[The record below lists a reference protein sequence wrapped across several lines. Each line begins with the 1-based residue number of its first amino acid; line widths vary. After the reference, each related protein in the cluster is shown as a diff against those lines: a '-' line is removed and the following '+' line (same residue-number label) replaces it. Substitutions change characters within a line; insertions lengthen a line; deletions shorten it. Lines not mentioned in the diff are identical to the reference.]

1 MGMGNEG
8 VRGGPLVTRRSW
20 GGGPQV
26 AAAEAVGAVG
36 VLLYP
41 DPQDTAGPGGAPGL
55 GGDTAVTVHVSEG
68 GVIRGQGG
76 VNGGDIGGYWGD
88 IGGYGGHWRAMEV
101 IAGIGGTWGG
111 SFWINWGGIEGRGGG
126 TWRGYGGIW
135 GG

>member
-1 MGMGNEG
+1 M
-8 VRGGPLVTRRSW
+8 
-20 GGGPQV
+20 

-76 VNGGDIGGYWGD
+76 VNGGDIGGILGNM
-88 IGGYGGHWRAMEV
+88 G
-101 IAGIGGTWGG
+101 GIGGL
-111 SFWINWGGIEGRGGG
+111 
-126 TWRGYGGIW
+126 WRSLW
-135 GG
+135 V